1 MDQIPAY
8 AQWWFIQLSVPNPVV
23 IVLMLVVFGLAL
35 VLPSPHRRAPG
46 GPR

>member
-8 AQWWFIQLSVPNPVV
+8 VQWWFIQLSVPNLVV
-23 IVLMLVVFGLAL
+23 IILMLVVFVLAL
-35 VLPSPHRRAPG
+35 VLPYPHRRATR